1 MLSPRIT
8 EERTSFEW
16 AIMKWVF
23 IPVFTVL
30 FLWALIGI
38 TIERNKCSNIC
49 EEKGFYTISYKP
61 ANRLGPSSCYCISK
75 EEYFESKSKNRLAK
89 GVQIF

>member
-8 EERTSFEW
+8 EERTTFEW

-23 IPVFTVL
+23 ILACIVL
-30 FLWALIGI
+30 FLWALIGV
-38 TIERNKCSNIC
+38 TIKRNKYSNIC
-49 EEKGFYTISYKP
+49 EEKGFYTFTFKR
-61 ANRLGPSSCYCISK
+61 ANKSGPSSCYCISK
-75 EEYFESKSKNRLAK
+75 EEYFESKSSNRLAK

>member
-1 MLSPRIT
+1 MEKSLETVML
-8 EERTSFEW
+8 EAF
-16 AIMKWVF
+16 MKWVF
-23 IPVFTVL
+23 IPFFTVL
-30 FLWALIGI
+30 YLWGLIGL
-38 TIERNKCSNIC
+38 TIDRNKCSNIC

-75 EEYFESKSKNRLAK
+75 DEYFKSKSNNRLAK